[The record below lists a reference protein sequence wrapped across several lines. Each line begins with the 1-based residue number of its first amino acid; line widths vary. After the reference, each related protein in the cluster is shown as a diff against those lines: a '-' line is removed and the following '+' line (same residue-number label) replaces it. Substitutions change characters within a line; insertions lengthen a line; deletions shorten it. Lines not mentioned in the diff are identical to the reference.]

1 MCGIVGYIGGDP
13 AAPFLLQGLEK
24 LEYRGYDSAG
34 VAVYDGT
41 SLRVVKAK
49 GRLQVLKDLIHD
61 GKDVPGTVGIGHTR
75 WATHGAPSDINS
87 HPQVSDSGKFAV
99 VHNGIIENYLAL
111 KQHLIRRGVSF
122 VSETDTEV
130 VAQLLEYYYKGD
142 IMDAVIKVL
151 QKVEGSYALGIIC
164 ADKPYQ
170 LVAVR
175 KDSPLI
181 IGLGQGENF
190 IASDVPAI
198 LSRTRDIYR
207 LNDNEIAIIQREGVR
222 IYDMD
227 KELIPKEPVHV
238 EWDVTAAEK
247 GGYEHFMAK
256 EIMEQPK
263 AVRDTISPRIKDG
276 RIVLDNIT
284 LTADQLKTFRKIFI
298 VACGSA
304 YHVGMVAKYVLEKM
318 TRIPVEVDVASEFRY
333 REPIIDEKVLVL
345 VISQSGE
352 TADTLAAM
360 REAKRLGARTLSI
373 VNVVGSSIAN
383 ESDDVIYTWAGPE
396 IAVATTK
403 AYSTQL
409 AVVYL
414 LAIYMADLLG
424 CLTAEEYAAYLTELQ
439 ALPDKIEKILQNR

>member
-49 GRLQVLKDLIHD
+49 GRLQVLKGLIHD

-164 ADKPYQ
+164 ADKPDQ

-222 IYDMD
+222 I
-227 KELIPKEPVHV
+227 
-238 EWDVTAAEK
+238 
-247 GGYEHFMAK
+247 
-256 EIMEQPK
+256 
-263 AVRDTISPRIKDG
+263 
-276 RIVLDNIT
+276 
-284 LTADQLKTFRKIFI
+284 
-298 VACGSA
+298 
-304 YHVGMVAKYVLEKM
+304 
-318 TRIPVEVDVASEFRY
+318 
-333 REPIIDEKVLVL
+333 
-345 VISQSGE
+345 
-352 TADTLAAM
+352 
-360 REAKRLGARTLSI
+360 
-373 VNVVGSSIAN
+373 
-383 ESDDVIYTWAGPE
+383 
-396 IAVATTK
+396 
-403 AYSTQL
+403 
-409 AVVYL
+409 
-414 LAIYMADLLG
+414 
-424 CLTAEEYAAYLTELQ
+424 
-439 ALPDKIEKILQNR
+439 

>member
-49 GRLQVLKDLIHD
+49 GRLQVLKGLIHD

-164 ADKPYQ
+164 ADKPDQ

-175 KDSPLI
+175 KDSPLTTRLRSSSAK
-181 IGLGQGENF
+181 GC
-190 IASDVPAI
+190 AS
-198 LSRTRDIYR
+198 
-207 LNDNEIAIIQREGVR
+207 
-222 IYDMD
+222 
-227 KELIPKEPVHV
+227 
-238 EWDVTAAEK
+238 
-247 GGYEHFMAK
+247 
-256 EIMEQPK
+256 
-263 AVRDTISPRIKDG
+263 
-276 RIVLDNIT
+276 
-284 LTADQLKTFRKIFI
+284 
-298 VACGSA
+298 
-304 YHVGMVAKYVLEKM
+304 M
-318 TRIPVEVDVASEFRY
+318 TWIRS
-333 REPIIDEKVLVL
+333 
-345 VISQSGE
+345 
-352 TADTLAAM
+352 
-360 REAKRLGARTLSI
+360 
-373 VNVVGSSIAN
+373 
-383 ESDDVIYTWAGPE
+383 
-396 IAVATTK
+396 
-403 AYSTQL
+403 
-409 AVVYL
+409 
-414 LAIYMADLLG
+414 
-424 CLTAEEYAAYLTELQ
+424 
-439 ALPDKIEKILQNR
+439 

>member
-49 GRLQVLKDLIHD
+49 GRLQVLKGLIHD

-164 ADKPYQ
+164 ADKPDQ

-198 LSRTRDIYR
+198 LSRTRDI
-207 LNDNEIAIIQREGVR
+207 
-222 IYDMD
+222 
-227 KELIPKEPVHV
+227 
-238 EWDVTAAEK
+238 
-247 GGYEHFMAK
+247 
-256 EIMEQPK
+256 
-263 AVRDTISPRIKDG
+263 
-276 RIVLDNIT
+276 
-284 LTADQLKTFRKIFI
+284 
-298 VACGSA
+298 
-304 YHVGMVAKYVLEKM
+304 
-318 TRIPVEVDVASEFRY
+318 
-333 REPIIDEKVLVL
+333 
-345 VISQSGE
+345 
-352 TADTLAAM
+352 
-360 REAKRLGARTLSI
+360 
-373 VNVVGSSIAN
+373 
-383 ESDDVIYTWAGPE
+383 
-396 IAVATTK
+396 
-403 AYSTQL
+403 
-409 AVVYL
+409 
-414 LAIYMADLLG
+414 
-424 CLTAEEYAAYLTELQ
+424 
-439 ALPDKIEKILQNR
+439 

>member
-49 GRLQVLKDLIHD
+49 GRLQVLKGLIHD

-164 ADKPYQ
+164 ADKPDQ

-207 LNDNEIAIIQREGVR
+207 LTLDR
-222 IYDMD
+222 
-227 KELIPKEPVHV
+227 
-238 EWDVTAAEK
+238 
-247 GGYEHFMAK
+247 
-256 EIMEQPK
+256 
-263 AVRDTISPRIKDG
+263 
-276 RIVLDNIT
+276 VL
-284 LTADQLKTFRKIFI
+284 AR
-298 VACGSA
+298 
-304 YHVGMVAKYVLEKM
+304 
-318 TRIPVEVDVASEFRY
+318 R
-333 REPIIDEKVLVL
+333 
-345 VISQSGE
+345 
-352 TADTLAAM
+352 
-360 REAKRLGARTLSI
+360 GAHL
-373 VNVVGSSIAN
+373 
-383 ESDDVIYTWAGPE
+383 
-396 IAVATTK
+396 
-403 AYSTQL
+403 
-409 AVVYL
+409 
-414 LAIYMADLLG
+414 
-424 CLTAEEYAAYLTELQ
+424 
-439 ALPDKIEKILQNR
+439 